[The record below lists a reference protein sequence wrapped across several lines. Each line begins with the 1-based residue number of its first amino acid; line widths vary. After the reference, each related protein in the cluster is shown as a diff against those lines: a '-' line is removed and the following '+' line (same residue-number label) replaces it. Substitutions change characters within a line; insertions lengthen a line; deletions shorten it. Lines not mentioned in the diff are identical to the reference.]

1 MSTRLL
7 LVHESPK
14 VISLILNRNS
24 TRLGRVR
31 FTPPTL
37 TTNTDDTIAYLH
49 HIKVNHFYRNKE
61 IGSFMLNHMNTYLKK
76 NTLAETIK
84 SVLWD
89 DMSNPYL
96 SSFFIKNG
104 YTLNTGEQTI
114 YDDGEKIFEITPIE
128 RNL

>member
-31 FTPPTL
+31 FTPPTV

-76 NTLAETIK
+76 NSKDLLRGILESWKIDFKTLEFVK
-84 SVLWD
+84 L
-89 DMSNPYL
+89 M
-96 SSFFIKNG
+96 
-104 YTLNTGEQTI
+104 
-114 YDDGEKIFEITPIE
+114 
-128 RNL
+128 RNI